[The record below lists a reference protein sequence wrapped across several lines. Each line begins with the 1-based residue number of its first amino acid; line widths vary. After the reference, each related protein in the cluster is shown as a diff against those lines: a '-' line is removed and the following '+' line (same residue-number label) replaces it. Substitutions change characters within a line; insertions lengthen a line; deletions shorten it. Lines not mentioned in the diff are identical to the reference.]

1 MDQIFG
7 PKNRNNKTSYNLNIS
22 GEIMK
27 NTSILKL
34 TSLAAAIIASS
45 AVLPAVA
52 FAEGAMVEEIV
63 TTGTRA
69 KARSATDTV
78 AAVDVITSAELTNQ
92 GDMDV
97 ANLLRNS
104 VPSFSVNDQPISDA
118 ATLVRPF
125 QLRGMAPDHSLI
137 LVNNKRRHRASV
149 IVWSAGGI
157 SDGSHG
163 ADVSTIPGM
172 ALKSVEVLR
181 DGAAAQYGS
190 DALAGVINFKL
201 KDASEGGSAQIR
213 MGQYAEGDGDM
224 AYFAGNMGMEL
235 GANGFANV
243 TLEYGSS
250 DETVRSEQRND
261 AAGLIAAGFPVADP
275 AQKWGRPFVDND
287 LKLFVNFGN
296 QLTDSVELYGYANYA
311 SKDVDGGFYFR
322 NPTNRGGVYASTND
336 NGTPDNEDDDFNQ
349 LLVGSSNGADC
360 SAYEVPSD
368 DPTSAALAGAIAGLK
383 ADDNCFNFNE
393 TIPGGFT
400 PRFGGTVTD
409 TTFMMGLRGEL
420 ENGLTWDVS
429 AYRGENEGDF
439 YINNTVNA
447 SLGENTPRNFD
458 PGLYRQTDVNFNA
471 DFTYSLSETVNIAF
485 GAEHRTEEFT
495 IGAGQE
501 ESYVDGGLG
510 IQGFSTS
517 TNGFPGFSPDISGDF
532 DRSND
537 AIYVDGEWDVN
548 EDLLLAAAV
557 RFEDFDGFGST
568 TNYKLG
574 ANYKLDD
581 NFGIRAT
588 LSTGFKAP
596 TSGQLNASNIS
607 TLIDNGV
614 LVNKGVIPATNPVAA
629 FAGATELKPEE
640 SENFTVGF
648 FGSVGEIDITFDYF
662 NIEVTDRLTLSKDFT
677 LSAADITSL
686 AAAGVSGADDI
697 AKFRFFTN
705 DFETKTSGYD
715 LVLSTS
721 TDWMGGTTAWNL
733 ALNHTETEVTS
744 RGEYID
750 DDRERSIEEVSP
762 DTRYNVSANHMMD
775 GWRALARVSYF
786 GDWYDPNQGMSYDGE
801 HVVDVELSYD
811 LNESS
816 SVMLGGNNIFDEAGS
831 KKHNGAAGAGNTYSE
846 FAPMGFSG
854 AFWYAKY
861 SYNF

>member
-1 MDQIFG
+1 
-7 PKNRNNKTSYNLNIS
+7 
-22 GEIMK
+22 MK
-27 NTSILKL
+27 KTSILKL
-34 TSLAAAIIASS
+34 TSLAAAMIAGG
-45 AVLPAVA
+45 AMLPTVA
-52 FAEGAMVEEIV
+52 FAQEAMVEEIV

-78 AAVDVITSAELTNQ
+78 APVDVISSSELTNQ
-92 GDMDV
+92 GDVDI

-104 VPSFSVNDQPISDA
+104 VPSFSINDQPISDA

-137 LVNNKRRHRASV
+137 LVNNKRRHRGSV

-157 SDGSHG
+157 SDGSPG

-172 ALKSVEVLR
+172 ALQSVEVLR

-201 KDASEGGSAQIR
+201 KDASEGGSAEVR
-213 MGQYAEGDGDM
+213 MGQYSAGDGDM

-250 DETVRSEQRND
+250 DETVRSEQRDD
-261 AAGLIAAGFPVADP
+261 AAALIAAGFPVANP
-275 AQKWGRPFVDND
+275 AQKWGRPIVDDD

-296 QLTDSVELYGYANYA
+296 QLNDSVELYGYANYA
-311 SKDVDGGFYFR
+311 KKDVDGGFYFR
-322 NPTNRGGVYASTND
+322 NPTNRGGVYADGAN
-336 NGTPDNEDDDFNQ
+336 
-349 LLVGSSNGADC
+349 LLVADTTGDMSGNC
-360 SAYEVPSD
+360 DQYAVDAS
-368 DPTSAALAGAIAGLK
+368 DPTSAALASAIAGLK
-383 ADDNCFNFNE
+383 ADNNCFNFNE

-409 TTFMMGLRGEL
+409 ITFSMGLRGEL
-420 ENGLTWDVS
+420 DNGLTWDVS

-458 PGLYRQTDVNFNA
+458 PGLYRQTDVNFNV
-471 DFTYSLSETVNIAF
+471 DFTYALSETVNLAF

-501 ESYVDGGLG
+501 ESYIDGGLG
-510 IQGFSTS
+510 VQGFSTS
-517 TNGFPGFSPDISGDF
+517 TNGFPGFSPDIAGDF

-537 AIYVDGEWDVN
+537 ALYVDMEWDVS
-548 EDLLLAAAV
+548 EELLVAAAV

-568 TNYKLG
+568 TNYKVG
-574 ANYKLDD
+574 GNYKLSEDM
-581 NFGIRAT
+581 GVRAT
-588 LSTGFKAP
+588 VSTGFKAP

-614 LVNKGVIPATNPVAA
+614 LVNKGVIPASNPVAA
-629 FAGATELKPEE
+629 FAGATDLQPEE

-648 FGSVGEIDITFDYF
+648 YGSIGEIDITFDYF
-662 NIEVTDRLTLSKDFT
+662 NIEVTDRLTLSRDFK
-677 LSAADITSL
+677 LSAGDIATL

-697 AKFRFFTN
+697 AVFRFFTN
-705 DFETKTSGYD
+705 DFATETSGFD
-715 LVLSTS
+715 LVMSTS

-733 ALNHTETEVTS
+733 AYNQTDTEVTS
-744 RGEYID
+744 RGQYID
-750 DDRERSIEEVSP
+750 DARERSIEEMSP

-775 GWRALARVSYF
+775 GWRALARVSYYD
-786 GDWYDPNQGMSYDGE
+786 DWYDSNQDMVFDGE
-801 HVVDVELSYD
+801 YVVDLELAYD

-816 SVMLGGNNIFDEAGS
+816 AIMIGGNNVFDEAGS

>member
-1 MDQIFG
+1 MKKATIW
-7 PKNRNNKTSYNLNIS
+7 KLNTI
-22 GEIMK
+22 
-27 NTSILKL
+27 
-34 TSLAAAIIASS
+34 AAAIISGTTMMP
-45 AVLPAVA
+45 VMAVA
-52 FAEGAMVEEIV
+52 QDGMVEEIV
-63 TTGTRA
+63 TTGSRA

-137 LVNNKRRHRASV
+137 LVNNKRRHRANV

-181 DGAAAQYGS
+181 DGAAALYGS

-201 KDASEGGSAQIR
+201 KDASEGGSAEIR
-213 MGQYAEGDGDM
+213 MGEYTEGDGKM

-250 DETVRSEQRND
+250 DETVRSVQRND
-261 AAGLIAAGFPVADP
+261 AAALIAAGYPVADP

-287 LKLFVNFGN
+287 LKLFVNFGS
-296 QLTDSVELYGYANYA
+296 QLTDSVELYGYGNYA
-311 SKDVDGGFYFR
+311 TKDVDGGFYFR
-322 NPTNRGGVYASTND
+322 NPLTRGGVYAS
-336 NGTPDNEDDDFNQ
+336 GGK
-349 LLVGSSNGADC
+349 LLVGDTTGDMSGNCGQYAVSTAD
-360 SAYEVPSD
+360 PS
-368 DPTSAALAGAIAGLK
+368 SAALAAAIAGLK

-409 TTFMMGLRGEL
+409 ITFMMGLKGAL
-420 ENGLTWDVS
+420 DNGLTWDIS

-447 SLGENTPRNFD
+447 SLGANSPRNFD
-458 PGLYRQTDVNFNA
+458 PGLYRQTDTNFNV
-471 DFTYSLSETVNIAF
+471 DFTYAVSETVNVAF
-485 GAEHRTEEFT
+485 GAEHRKEEFT
-495 IGAGQE
+495 IGAGQT
-501 ESYVDGGLG
+501 ESYIDGGLG
-510 IQGFSTS
+510 VQGFSTS
-517 TNGFPGFSPDISGDF
+517 TNGFPGFSPDIAGTF
-532 DRSND
+532 GRAND
-537 AIYVDGEWDVN
+537 AIYVDAEWDAS

-574 ANYKLDD
+574 ANYKLTE
-581 NFGIRAT
+581 NMGVRAT

-614 LVNKGVIPATNPVAA
+614 LVNKGVIPASNPVAA
-629 FAGATELKPEE
+629 FAGAVDLQPEE
-640 SENFTVGF
+640 SKNFTVGL
-648 FGSVGEIDITFDYF
+648 FGNLGEFDVTFDYF
-662 NIEVTDRLTLSKDFT
+662 NIEVTDRLTLSKDFS
-677 LSAADITSL
+677 LSAADI
-686 AAAGVSGADDI
+686 AALTASGVSGANDI
-697 AKFRFFTN
+697 AVFRFFTN
-705 DFETKTSGYD
+705 DFETETSGFD
-715 LVLSTS
+715 LVVSTETEWLGGSTS
-721 TDWMGGTTAWNL
+721 WNL
-733 ALNHTETEVTS
+733 AYNNTKTEVTS
-744 RGEYID
+744 RGQYID
-750 DDRERSIEEVSP
+750 DVREKSIEEMSP
-762 DTRYNVSANHMMD
+762 DTRYNLSANHMMD
-775 GWRALARVSYF
+775 GWRMLARLSYY
-786 GDWYDPNQGMSYDGE
+786 GDWYDSNQDLNYSGVN
-801 HVVDVELSYD
+801 VVDVEVSYD
-811 LNESS
+811 LNENSAI
-816 SVMLGGNNIFDEAGS
+816 MIGGNNIFDEAGS
-831 KKHNGAAGAGNTYSE
+831 TKHNGAAGAGNKYSE

>member
-1 MDQIFG
+1 MKKSTIW
-7 PKNRNNKTSYNLNIS
+7 KLNTI
-22 GEIMK
+22 
-27 NTSILKL
+27 
-34 TSLAAAIIASS
+34 AAAIISGATMMP
-45 AVLPAVA
+45 VMAVA
-52 FAEGAMVEEIV
+52 QDGMVEEIV
-63 TTGTRA
+63 TTGSRA

-137 LVNNKRRHRASV
+137 LVNNKRRHRANV

-181 DGAAAQYGS
+181 DGAAALYGS

-201 KDASEGGSAQIR
+201 KDASEGGSAEIR
-213 MGQYAEGDGDM
+213 MGEYSEGDGKM

-250 DETVRSEQRND
+250 DETVRSVQRND
-261 AAGLIAAGFPVADP
+261 AAALIAAGYPVADP

-287 LKLFVNFGN
+287 LKLFVNFGS
-296 QLTDSVELYGYANYA
+296 QLTDSVELYGYGNYA
-311 SKDVDGGFYFR
+311 TKDVDGGFYFR
-322 NPTNRGGVYASTND
+322 NPLTRGGVYAS
-336 NGTPDNEDDDFNQ
+336 GGK
-349 LLVGSSNGADC
+349 LLVGDTTGDMSGNCGQYAVSTAD
-360 SAYEVPSD
+360 PS
-368 DPTSAALAGAIAGLK
+368 SAALAAAIAGLK

-409 TTFMMGLRGEL
+409 ITFMMGLKGAL
-420 ENGLTWDVS
+420 DNGLTWDIS

-447 SLGENTPRNFD
+447 SLGANSPRNFD
-458 PGLYRQTDVNFNA
+458 PGLYRQTDTNFNV
-471 DFTYSLSETVNIAF
+471 DFTYALSETVNVAF
-485 GAEHRTEEFT
+485 GAEHRKEEFT
-495 IGAGQE
+495 IGAGQT
-501 ESYVDGGLG
+501 ESYIDGGLG
-510 IQGFSTS
+510 VQGFSTS
-517 TNGFPGFSPDISGDF
+517 TNGFPGFSPDIAGTF
-532 DRSND
+532 GRAND
-537 AIYVDGEWDVN
+537 AIYVDAEWDAS

-574 ANYKLDD
+574 ANYKMTE
-581 NFGIRAT
+581 NMGVRAT

-614 LVNKGVIPATNPVAA
+614 LVNKGVIPASNPVAA
-629 FAGATELKPEE
+629 FAGAVDLQPEE
-640 SENFTVGF
+640 SKNFTVGL
-648 FGSVGEIDITFDYF
+648 FGNLGEFDVTLDYF
-662 NIEVTDRLTLSKDFT
+662 NIEVTDRLTLSKDFS
-677 LSAADITSL
+677 LSAADI
-686 AAAGVSGADDI
+686 AALTASGVSGANDI
-697 AKFRFFTN
+697 AVFRFFTN
-705 DFETKTSGYD
+705 DFETETSGFD
-715 LVLSTS
+715 LVVSTETEWLGGSTS
-721 TDWMGGTTAWNL
+721 WNL
-733 ALNHTETEVTS
+733 AYNNTKTEVTS
-744 RGEYID
+744 RGQYID
-750 DDRERSIEEVSP
+750 DVREKSIEEMSP
-762 DTRYNVSANHMMD
+762 DTRYNLSANHMMD
-775 GWRALARVSYF
+775 GWRMLARLSYY
-786 GDWYDPNQGMSYDGE
+786 GDWYDSNQDLNYSGVN
-801 HVVDVELSYD
+801 VVDVEVSYD
-811 LNESS
+811 LNENSAI
-816 SVMLGGNNIFDEAGS
+816 MIGGNNIFDEAGS
-831 KKHNGAAGAGNTYSE
+831 TKHNGAAGAGNKYSE

>member
-1 MDQIFG
+1 M
-7 PKNRNNKTSYNLNIS
+7 
-22 GEIMK
+22 
-27 NTSILKL
+27 
-34 TSLAAAIIASS
+34 AAAIIAST
-45 AVLPAVA
+45 AVFPTVA
-52 FAEGAMVEEIV
+52 FAQDAMVEEIV
-63 TTGTRA
+63 TTGSRA

-78 AAVDVITSAELTNQ
+78 AAVDVISSAELTNQ

-181 DGAAAQYGS
+181 DGAAALYGS

-201 KDASEGGSAQIR
+201 KDASEGGSAEIR
-213 MGQYAEGDGDM
+213 MGEYSEGDGQM

-250 DETVRSEQRND
+250 DETVRSVQRDD
-261 AAGLIAAGFPVADP
+261 AAALIAAGYPVADP

-287 LKLFVNFGN
+287 LKLFVNFGT
-296 QLTDSVELYGYANYA
+296 QLTDKVELYGYANYA

-322 NPTNRGGVYASTND
+322 NPTNRGGVYASDGN
-336 NGTPDNEDDDFNQ
+336 
-349 LLVGSSNGADC
+349 LLVADTTGDMSGNC
-360 SAYEVPSD
+360 DQYAVDAS
-368 DPTSAALAGAIAGLK
+368 DPTSAALAAAITGLK
-383 ADDNCFNFNE
+383 ADNNCFNFNE

-409 TTFMMGLRGEL
+409 ITFMMGLKGEL
-420 ENGLTWDVS
+420 DNGLTWDVS

-471 DFTYSLSETVNIAF
+471 DFTYALSETVNIAF

-501 ESYVDGGLG
+501 ESYIDGGLG
-510 IQGFSTS
+510 VQGFSTS
-517 TNGFPGFSPDISGDF
+517 TNGFPGFSPDIAGDF

-537 AIYVDGEWDVN
+537 AIYIDGEWDAS

-596 TSGQLNASNIS
+596 TAGQLNASNIS
-607 TLIDNGV
+607 TLIDTATNQ
-614 LVNKGVIPATNPVAA
+614 LVNKGVIPASNPVAA
-629 FAGATELKPEE
+629 FAGAEALQPEE
-640 SENFTVGF
+640 SENYTVGF
-648 FGSVGEIDITFDYF
+648 YGSVGEIDITFDYF
-662 NIEVTDRLTLSKDFT
+662 NIDVTDRLTLSKDFS
-677 LSAADITSL
+677 LSAADIATLTAS
-686 AAAGVSGADDI
+686 GVSGADDI
-697 AKFRFFTN
+697 AVFRFFTN
-705 DFETKTSGYD
+705 DFETKTSGID
-715 LVLSTS
+715 LVMSTS

-733 ALNHTETEVTS
+733 AYNHTTTEITS

-750 DDRERSIEEVSP
+750 DDRERSIEEMSP

-775 GWRALARVSYF
+775 GWRALARVSYY
-786 GDWYDPNQGMSYDGE
+786 GDWFDSNQGMVYDGE
-801 HVVDVELSYD
+801 YVVDVEVSYD

-816 SVMLGGNNIFDEAGS
+816 ALMIGGNNIFDEAGS
-831 KKHNGAAGAGNTYSE
+831 TKHNGAAGAGNIYSE

>member
-1 MDQIFG
+1 
-7 PKNRNNKTSYNLNIS
+7 
-22 GEIMK
+22 MK

-34 TSLAAAIIASS
+34 TTLSAAIIASS
-45 AVLPAVA
+45 AVLPSVA

-137 LVNNKRRHRASV
+137 LVNNKRRHRSSV

-224 AYFAGNMGMEL
+224 AYFAGNVGMEL

-250 DETVRSEQRND
+250 DETVRSTQRAD
-261 AAGLIAAGFPVADP
+261 ATALIAAGFPVADP

-322 NPTNRGGVYASTND
+322 PPTTRGGVYAQKI
-336 NGTPDNEDDDFNQ
+336 NGVNH
-349 LLVGSSNGADC
+349 LLVADTTGDMSGNCDQYAVNSS
-360 SAYEVPSD
+360 
-368 DPTSAALAGAIAGLK
+368 DPASAALASAITGLK
-383 ADDNCFNFNE
+383 ADDNCFNYNE

-409 TTFMMGLRGEL
+409 IAFMMGLKGEL

-447 SLGENTPRNFD
+447 SLGADTPRNFD

-510 IQGFSTS
+510 VQGFSTS
-517 TNGFPGFSPDISGDF
+517 TNGFAGFSPDISGDF

-537 AIYVDGEWDVN
+537 AVYIDGEWDVN

-568 TNYKLG
+568 TNYKIG

-596 TSGQLNASNIS
+596 TAGQLNASNIS
-607 TLIDNGV
+607 TLIDTSTNE
-614 LVNKGVIPATNPVAA
+614 LVNEGTIPASTPVAA
-629 FAGATELKPEE
+629 QVGATELKPEE

-662 NIEVTDRLTLSKDFT
+662 NIEVTDRLNLSKNFSLT
-677 LSAADITSL
+677 PADIAALT
-686 AAAGVSGADDI
+686 AAGISGADDI
-697 AKFRFFTN
+697 SVFKFFTN
-705 DFETKTSGYD
+705 DFETETSGFD
-715 LVLSTS
+715 LVMSTS

-733 ALNHTETEVTS
+733 AFNHTETEVTS

-750 DDRERSIEEVSP
+750 DDREREIEELSP

-786 GDWYDPNQGMSYDGE
+786 GDWYDANQKMVFDGE
-801 HVVDVELSYD
+801 YVVDVELSYD

-816 SVMLGGNNIFDEAGS
+816 AIMIGGNNVFDEAGS
-831 KKHNGAAGAGNTYSE
+831 KQHNGGGAGGAGNTYSE

>member
-1 MDQIFG
+1 M
-7 PKNRNNKTSYNLNIS
+7 KT
-22 GEIMK
+22 
-27 NTSILKL
+27 TSIWKL
-34 TSLAAAIIASS
+34 TSMAAAIIAST
-45 AVLPAVA
+45 AVFPTVA
-52 FAEGAMVEEIV
+52 FAQDAMVEEIV
-63 TTGTRA
+63 TTGSRA

-78 AAVDVITSAELTNQ
+78 AAVDVISSAELTNQ

-181 DGAAAQYGS
+181 DGAAALYGS

-201 KDASEGGSAQIR
+201 KDASEGGSAEIR
-213 MGQYAEGDGDM
+213 MGEYSEGDGQM

-250 DETVRSEQRND
+250 DETVRSVQRDD
-261 AAGLIAAGFPVADP
+261 AAALIAAGYPVADP

-287 LKLFVNFGN
+287 LKLFVNFGT
-296 QLTDSVELYGYANYA
+296 QLTDKVELYGYANYA

-322 NPTNRGGVYASTND
+322 NPTNRGGVYASDGN
-336 NGTPDNEDDDFNQ
+336 
-349 LLVGSSNGADC
+349 LLVADTTGDMSGNC
-360 SAYEVPSD
+360 DQYAVDAS
-368 DPTSAALAGAIAGLK
+368 DPTSAALAAAITGLK
-383 ADDNCFNFNE
+383 ADNNCFNFNE

-409 TTFMMGLRGEL
+409 ITFMMGLKGEL
-420 ENGLTWDVS
+420 DNGLTWDVS

-471 DFTYSLSETVNIAF
+471 DFTYALSETVNIAF

-501 ESYVDGGLG
+501 ESYIDGGLG
-510 IQGFSTS
+510 VQGFSTS
-517 TNGFPGFSPDISGDF
+517 TNGFPGFSPDIAGDF

-537 AIYVDGEWDVN
+537 AIYIDGEWDAS

-596 TSGQLNASNIS
+596 TAGQLNASNIS
-607 TLIDNGV
+607 TLIDTATNQ
-614 LVNKGVIPATNPVAA
+614 LVNKGVIPASNPVAA
-629 FAGATELKPEE
+629 FAGAEALQPEE
-640 SENFTVGF
+640 SENYTVGF
-648 FGSVGEIDITFDYF
+648 YGSVGEIDITFDYF
-662 NIEVTDRLTLSKDFT
+662 NIDVTDRLTLSKDFS
-677 LSAADITSL
+677 LSEADIATLTAS
-686 AAAGVSGADDI
+686 GVSGADDI
-697 AKFRFFTN
+697 AVFRFFTN
-705 DFETKTSGYD
+705 DFETKTSGID
-715 LVLSTS
+715 LVMSTS

-733 ALNHTETEVTS
+733 AYNHTRTEITS

-750 DDRERSIEEVSP
+750 DDRERSIEEMSP

-775 GWRALARVSYF
+775 GWRALARVSYY
-786 GDWYDPNQGMSYDGE
+786 GDWFDSNQGMVYDGE
-801 HVVDVELSYD
+801 YVVDVEVSYD

-816 SVMLGGNNIFDEAGS
+816 ALMIGGNNIFDEAGS
-831 KKHNGAAGAGNTYSE
+831 TKHNGAAGAGNIYSE

>member
-1 MDQIFG
+1 
-7 PKNRNNKTSYNLNIS
+7 
-22 GEIMK
+22 MK

-34 TSLAAAIIASS
+34 TSLAAAIIAGGTLI
-45 AVLPAVA
+45 AGGTMFPIVA
-52 FAEGAMVEEIV
+52 FAEDSMVEEIV
-63 TTGTRA
+63 TTGSRA

-78 AAVDVITSAELTNQ
+78 AAVDVITSAELLNQ

-201 KDASEGGSAQIR
+201 KDASEGGSVQVR
-213 MGQYAEGDGDM
+213 MGQYSEGDGDM

-235 GANGFANV
+235 GENGFANV

-250 DETVRSEQRND
+250 DETVRSVQRDD
-261 AAGLIAAGFPVADP
+261 AAALIAAGFPVEDP

-287 LKLFVNFGN
+287 LKFFVNFGT
-296 QLTDSVELYGYANYA
+296 QLTDSVELYGYANYT

-322 NPTNRGGVYASTND
+322 NPTNRGGVYAQTNK
-336 NGTPDNEDDDFNQ
+336 NGTEPTDGVTYTQAELDAFEDDDFNE
-349 LLVGSSNGADC
+349 LLVAASNGADC
-360 SAYEVPSD
+360 SAYVVPSD
-368 DPTSAALAGAIAGLK
+368 DPTSTELATAITDLK

-409 TTFMMGLRGEL
+409 TTFMLGLRGEL
-420 ENGLTWDVS
+420 DNGMTWDVS

-447 SLGENTPRNFD
+447 SLGADTPRNFD
-458 PGLYRQTDVNFNA
+458 PGLYRQTDVNFNL
-471 DFTYSLSETVNIAF
+471 DFTYVVSKTVNLAF

-495 IGAGQE
+495 IGPGQE

-510 IQGFSTS
+510 PQGFSTS
-517 TNGFPGFSPDISGDF
+517 TNGFPGFSPDIAGDF

-537 AIYVDGEWDVN
+537 AVYIDGEWDAT

-574 ANYKLDD
+574 ANYKLND
-581 NFGIRAT
+581 NFGVRAT
-588 LSTGFKAP
+588 FSTGFKAP
-596 TSGQLNASNIS
+596 TAGQLNASNIS
-607 TLIDNGV
+607 TLIDVATNQ
-614 LVNKGVIPATNPVAA
+614 LVNEGVIPATNPVAA
-629 FAGATELKPEE
+629 IKGAVALQPEE
-640 SENFTVGF
+640 SESYTVGL
-648 FGSVGEIDITFDYF
+648 FGNVGEVEITFDYF
-662 NIEVTDRLTLSKDFT
+662 NIEVTDRLTLSRNFELTDDD
-677 LSAADITSL
+677 LIALI
-686 AAAGVSGADDI
+686 AAGVSGADDI
-697 AKFRFFTN
+697 TVFKFFTN
-705 DFETKTSGYD
+705 DFDTETRGFD
-715 LVLSTS
+715 IVMSTS
-721 TDWMGGTTAWNL
+721 TEWMGGTTDWNL
-733 ALNHTETEVTS
+733 AYNHTTTEITS

-750 DDRERSIEEVSP
+750 DDREREIEELSP
-762 DTRYNVSANHMMD
+762 DTRYNVSANHTMD
-775 GWRALARVSYF
+775 AWRALGRVSYF
-786 GDWYDPNQGMSYDGE
+786 GDWYDANQELVYDGE
-801 HVVDVELSYD
+801 YVVDVELSYD

-816 SVMLGGNNIFDEAGS
+816 AMMLGGNNIFDEAGS
-831 KKHNGAAGAGNTYSE
+831 KKHNGAASAGNTYSE

>member
-1 MDQIFG
+1 M
-7 PKNRNNKTSYNLNIS
+7 KHIS
-22 GEIMK
+22 TI
-27 NTSILKL
+27 KL
-34 TSLAAAIIASS
+34 TSLAAAIIAGG
-45 AVLPAVA
+45 AVLPTVS

-63 TTGTRA
+63 TTGSRA

-201 KDASEGGSAQIR
+201 KDASEGGSVQVR
-213 MGQYAEGDGDM
+213 MGQYSEGDGDM

-235 GANGFANV
+235 GENGFANV

-250 DETVRSEQRND
+250 DETVRSVQRDD
-261 AAGLIAAGFPVADP
+261 AAGLIAAGFPVEDP

-287 LKLFVNFGN
+287 LKFFVNFGT
-296 QLTDSVELYGYANYA
+296 QLTDSVELYGYANYT

-322 NPTNRGGVYASTND
+322 NPTNRGGVYAQTNK
-336 NGTPDNEDDDFNQ
+336 NGTEPTDGVTYTQAELDAFEDDDFNE
-349 LLVGSSNGADC
+349 LLVAASGTADC
-360 SAYEVPSD
+360 SAYVVPSD
-368 DPTSAALAGAIAGLK
+368 DPTSTELATAITGLI
-383 ADDNCFNFNE
+383 ADPDCFNFNE

-409 TTFMMGLRGEL
+409 TTFMLGLRGEL
-420 ENGLTWDVS
+420 DNGMTWDVS

-447 SLGENTPRNFD
+447 SLGADTPRNFD
-458 PGLYRQTDVNFNA
+458 PGLYRQTDVNFNL
-471 DFTYSLSETVNIAF
+471 DFTYAVSKTVNLAF

-495 IGAGQE
+495 IGSGQE

-510 IQGFSTS
+510 PQGFSTS
-517 TNGFPGFSPDISGDF
+517 TNGFPGFSPDIAGDF

-537 AIYVDGEWDVN
+537 AVYIDGEWDAT

-574 ANYKLDD
+574 ANYKLNE
-581 NFGIRAT
+581 NFGVRAT
-588 LSTGFKAP
+588 FSTGFKAP
-596 TSGQLNASNIS
+596 TAGQLNASNIS
-607 TLIDNGV
+607 TLIDVATNQ
-614 LVNKGVIPATNPVAA
+614 LVNEGVIPATNPVAA
-629 FAGATELKPEE
+629 IKDAVALQPEE
-640 SENFTVGF
+640 SESYTVGL
-648 FGSVGEIDITFDYF
+648 FGNVGEVEITFDYF
-662 NIEVTDRLTLSKDFT
+662 NIEVTDRLTLSRNFELTDDD
-677 LSAADITSL
+677 LIALI
-686 AAAGVSGADDI
+686 AAGVSGADDI
-697 AKFRFFTN
+697 TVFKFFTN
-705 DFETKTSGYD
+705 DFDTETRGFD
-715 LVLSTS
+715 IVMSTS
-721 TDWMGGTTAWNL
+721 TEWMGGTTDWNL
-733 ALNHTETEVTS
+733 AYNHTTTEITS

-750 DDRERSIEEVSP
+750 DDREREIEELSP
-762 DTRYNVSANHMMD
+762 DTRYNVSANHRMD
-775 GWRALARVSYF
+775 GWRALGRVSYF
-786 GDWYDPNQGMSYDGE
+786 GDWYDANQELVYDGE
-801 HVVDVELSYD
+801 YVVDVELSYD

-816 SVMLGGNNIFDEAGS
+816 AIMLGGNNVFDEAGS
-831 KKHNGAAGAGNTYSE
+831 KKHNGAASAGNTYSE

>member
-1 MDQIFG
+1 MKKATIW
-7 PKNRNNKTSYNLNIS
+7 KLNTI
-22 GEIMK
+22 
-27 NTSILKL
+27 
-34 TSLAAAIIASS
+34 AAAIISGATMMP
-45 AVLPAVA
+45 VMAVA
-52 FAEGAMVEEIV
+52 QDGMVEEIV
-63 TTGTRA
+63 TTCSRA

-181 DGAAAQYGS
+181 DGAAALYGS

-201 KDASEGGSAQIR
+201 KDASEGGSAEIR
-213 MGQYAEGDGDM
+213 MGEYTEGDGKM

-250 DETVRSEQRND
+250 DETVRSVQRND
-261 AAGLIAAGFPVADP
+261 AAELIAAGYPVADP

-287 LKLFVNFGN
+287 LKLFVNFGS
-296 QLTDSVELYGYANYA
+296 QLTDSVELYGYGNYA
-311 SKDVDGGFYFR
+311 TKDVDGGFYFR
-322 NPTNRGGVYASTND
+322 NPLTRGGVYASGGN
-336 NGTPDNEDDDFNQ
+336 
-349 LLVGSSNGADC
+349 LLVGDTTGDMSGNCGQYAVSTAD
-360 SAYEVPSD
+360 PS
-368 DPTSAALAGAIAGLK
+368 SAALADAIAGLK

-409 TTFMMGLRGEL
+409 ITFMMGLKGAL
-420 ENGLTWDVS
+420 DNGLTWDIS

-447 SLGENTPRNFD
+447 SLGANSPRNFD
-458 PGLYRQTDVNFNA
+458 PGLYRQTDTNFNV
-471 DFTYSLSETVNIAF
+471 DFTYAVSEAVNVAF
-485 GAEHRTEEFT
+485 GAEHRKEEFT
-495 IGAGQE
+495 IGAGQT
-501 ESYVDGGLG
+501 ESYIDGGLG
-510 IQGFSTS
+510 VQGFSTS
-517 TNGFPGFSPDISGDF
+517 TNGFPGFSPDIAGTF
-532 DRSND
+532 GRAND
-537 AIYVDGEWDVN
+537 AIYVDAEWDAS

-574 ANYKLDD
+574 ANYKMTE
-581 NFGIRAT
+581 NMGVRAT

-614 LVNKGVIPATNPVAA
+614 LVNKGVIPASNPVAA
-629 FAGATELKPEE
+629 FAGAVDLQPEE
-640 SENFTVGF
+640 YNNFTVGL
-648 FGSVGEIDITFDYF
+648 FGNLGEFDVTLDYF
-662 NIEVTDRLTLSKDFT
+662 NIEVTDRLTLSKDFS
-677 LSAADITSL
+677 LSAADI
-686 AAAGVSGADDI
+686 AALTASGVSGANDI
-697 AKFRFFTN
+697 AVFRFFTN
-705 DFETKTSGYD
+705 DFETETSGFD
-715 LVLSTS
+715 LVVSTETEWLGGSTS
-721 TDWMGGTTAWNL
+721 WNL
-733 ALNHTETEVTS
+733 AYNNTKTEVTS
-744 RGEYID
+744 RGQYID
-750 DDRERSIEEVSP
+750 DVREKSIEEMSP
-762 DTRYNVSANHMMD
+762 DTRYNLSANHMMD
-775 GWRALARVSYF
+775 GWRMLARLSYY
-786 GDWYDPNQGMSYDGE
+786 GDWYDSNQDLNYSGVN
-801 HVVDVELSYD
+801 VVDVEVSYD
-811 LNESS
+811 LNENSAI
-816 SVMLGGNNIFDEAGS
+816 MIGGNNIFDEAGS
-831 KKHNGAAGAGNTYSE
+831 TKHNGAAGAGNKYSE

>member
-1 MDQIFG
+1 MKKATIW
-7 PKNRNNKTSYNLNIS
+7 KLNTI
-22 GEIMK
+22 
-27 NTSILKL
+27 
-34 TSLAAAIIASS
+34 AAAIISGATMMP
-45 AVLPAVA
+45 VMAVA
-52 FAEGAMVEEIV
+52 QDGMVEEIV
-63 TTGTRA
+63 TTGSRA

-137 LVNNKRRHRASV
+137 LVNNKRRHRANV

-181 DGAAAQYGS
+181 DGAAALYGS

-201 KDASEGGSAQIR
+201 KDASEGGSAEIR
-213 MGQYAEGDGDM
+213 MGEYTEGDGKM

-250 DETVRSEQRND
+250 DETVRSVQRND
-261 AAGLIAAGFPVADP
+261 AAELIAAGYPVADP

-287 LKLFVNFGN
+287 LKLFVNFGS

-409 TTFMMGLRGEL
+409 ITFMMGLKGAL
-420 ENGLTWDVS
+420 DNGLTWDIS

-447 SLGENTPRNFD
+447 SLGANSPRNFD
-458 PGLYRQTDVNFNA
+458 PGLYRQTDTNFNV
-471 DFTYSLSETVNIAF
+471 DFTYAVSEAVNVAF
-485 GAEHRTEEFT
+485 GAEHRKEEFT
-495 IGAGQE
+495 IGAGQT
-501 ESYVDGGLG
+501 ESYIDGGLG
-510 IQGFSTS
+510 VQGFSTS
-517 TNGFPGFSPDISGDF
+517 TNGFPGFSPDIAGTF
-532 DRSND
+532 GRAND
-537 AIYVDGEWDVN
+537 AIYVDAEWDAS

-574 ANYKLDD
+574 ANYKMTE
-581 NFGIRAT
+581 NMGVRAT

-614 LVNKGVIPATNPVAA
+614 LVNKGVIPASNPVAA
-629 FAGATELKPEE
+629 FAGAVDLQPEE
-640 SENFTVGF
+640 SNNFTVGL
-648 FGSVGEIDITFDYF
+648 FGNLGEFDVTLDYF
-662 NIEVTDRLTLSKDFT
+662 NIEVTDRLTLSKDFS
-677 LSAADITSL
+677 LSAADI
-686 AAAGVSGADDI
+686 AALTASGVSGANDI
-697 AKFRFFTN
+697 AVFRFFTN
-705 DFETKTSGYD
+705 DFETETSGFD
-715 LVLSTS
+715 LVVSTETEWLGGSTS
-721 TDWMGGTTAWNL
+721 WNL
-733 ALNHTETEVTS
+733 AYNNTKTEVTS
-744 RGEYID
+744 RGQYID
-750 DDRERSIEEVSP
+750 EFREKSIEEMSP
-762 DTRYNVSANHMMD
+762 DTRYNLSANHMMD
-775 GWRALARVSYF
+775 GWRMLARLSYY
-786 GDWYDPNQGMSYDGE
+786 GDWYDSNQDLNYSGVN
-801 HVVDVELSYD
+801 VVDVEVSYD
-811 LNESS
+811 LNENSAI
-816 SVMLGGNNIFDEAGS
+816 MIGGNNIFDEAGS
-831 KKHNGAAGAGNTYSE
+831 TKHNGAAGAGNKYSE

>member
-1 MDQIFG
+1 M
-7 PKNRNNKTSYNLNIS
+7 KT
-22 GEIMK
+22 
-27 NTSILKL
+27 TSIWKL
-34 TSLAAAIIASS
+34 TSMAAAIIAST
-45 AVLPAVA
+45 AVFPTVA
-52 FAEGAMVEEIV
+52 FAQDAMVEEIV
-63 TTGTRA
+63 TTGSRA

-78 AAVDVITSAELTNQ
+78 AAVDVISSAELTNQ

-181 DGAAAQYGS
+181 DGAAALYGS

-201 KDASEGGSAQIR
+201 KDASEGGSAEIR
-213 MGQYAEGDGDM
+213 MGEYSEGDGQM

-250 DETVRSEQRND
+250 DETVRSVQRDD
-261 AAGLIAAGFPVADP
+261 AAALIAAGYPVADP

-287 LKLFVNFGN
+287 LKLFVNFGT
-296 QLTDSVELYGYANYA
+296 QLTDKVELYGYANYA

-322 NPTNRGGVYASTND
+322 NPTNRGGVYASDGN
-336 NGTPDNEDDDFNQ
+336 
-349 LLVGSSNGADC
+349 LLVADTTGDMSGNC
-360 SAYEVPSD
+360 DQYAVDAS
-368 DPTSAALAGAIAGLK
+368 DPTSAALAAAITGLK
-383 ADDNCFNFNE
+383 ADNNCFNFNE

-409 TTFMMGLRGEL
+409 ITFMMGLKGEL
-420 ENGLTWDVS
+420 DNGLTWDVS

-471 DFTYSLSETVNIAF
+471 DFTYALSETVNIAF

-501 ESYVDGGLG
+501 ESYIDGGLG
-510 IQGFSTS
+510 VQGFSTS
-517 TNGFPGFSPDISGDF
+517 TNGFPGFSPDIAGDF

-537 AIYVDGEWDVN
+537 AIYIDGEWDAS

-596 TSGQLNASNIS
+596 TAGQLNASNIS
-607 TLIDNGV
+607 TLIDTATNQ
-614 LVNKGVIPATNPVAA
+614 LVNKGVIPASNPVAA
-629 FAGATELKPEE
+629 FAGAEALQPEE
-640 SENFTVGF
+640 SENYTVGF
-648 FGSVGEIDITFDYF
+648 YGSVGEIDITFDYF
-662 NIEVTDRLTLSKDFT
+662 NIDVTDRLTLSKDFS
-677 LSAADITSL
+677 LSEADIATLTAS
-686 AAAGVSGADDI
+686 GVSGADDI
-697 AKFRFFTN
+697 AVFRFFTN
-705 DFETKTSGYD
+705 DFETKTSGID
-715 LVLSTS
+715 LVMSTS

-733 ALNHTETEVTS
+733 AYNHTTTEITS

-750 DDRERSIEEVSP
+750 DDRERSIEEMSP

-775 GWRALARVSYF
+775 GWRALARVSYY
-786 GDWYDPNQGMSYDGE
+786 GDWFDSNQGMVYDGE
-801 HVVDVELSYD
+801 YVVDVEVSYD

-816 SVMLGGNNIFDEAGS
+816 ALMIGGNNIFDEAGS
-831 KKHNGAAGAGNTYSE
+831 TKHNGAAGAGNIYSE

>member
-1 MDQIFG
+1 MKKATIW
-7 PKNRNNKTSYNLNIS
+7 KLNTI
-22 GEIMK
+22 
-27 NTSILKL
+27 
-34 TSLAAAIIASS
+34 AAAIISGATMIP
-45 AVLPAVA
+45 VMAVA
-52 FAEGAMVEEIV
+52 QDGMVEEIV
-63 TTGTRA
+63 TTGSRA

-181 DGAAAQYGS
+181 DGAAALYGS

-201 KDASEGGSAQIR
+201 KDASEGGSAEIR
-213 MGQYAEGDGDM
+213 MGEYTEGDGKM

-250 DETVRSEQRND
+250 DETVRSVQRND
-261 AAGLIAAGFPVADP
+261 AAELIAAGYPVADP

-287 LKLFVNFGN
+287 LKLFVNFGS
-296 QLTDSVELYGYANYA
+296 QLTDSVELYGYGNYA
-311 SKDVDGGFYFR
+311 TKDVDGGFYFR
-322 NPTNRGGVYASTND
+322 NPLTRGGVYASGGN
-336 NGTPDNEDDDFNQ
+336 
-349 LLVGSSNGADC
+349 LLVGDTTGDMSGNCGQYAVSTAD
-360 SAYEVPSD
+360 PS
-368 DPTSAALAGAIAGLK
+368 SAALADAIAGLK

-409 TTFMMGLRGEL
+409 ITFMMGLKGAL
-420 ENGLTWDVS
+420 DNGLTWDIS

-447 SLGENTPRNFD
+447 SLGANSPRNFD
-458 PGLYRQTDVNFNA
+458 PGLYRQTDTNFNV
-471 DFTYSLSETVNIAF
+471 DFTYAVSEAVNVAF
-485 GAEHRTEEFT
+485 GAEHRKEEFT
-495 IGAGQE
+495 IGAGQT
-501 ESYVDGGLG
+501 ESYIDGGLG
-510 IQGFSTS
+510 VQGFSTS
-517 TNGFPGFSPDISGDF
+517 TNGFPGFSPDIAGTF
-532 DRSND
+532 GRAND
-537 AIYVDGEWDVN
+537 AIYVDAEWDAS

-574 ANYKLDD
+574 ANYKMTE
-581 NFGIRAT
+581 NMGVRAT

-614 LVNKGVIPATNPVAA
+614 LVNKGVIPASNPVAA
-629 FAGATELKPEE
+629 FAGAVDLQPEE
-640 SENFTVGF
+640 SNNFTVGL
-648 FGSVGEIDITFDYF
+648 FGNLGEFDVTLDYF
-662 NIEVTDRLTLSKDFT
+662 NIEVTDRLTLSKDFS
-677 LSAADITSL
+677 LSAADI
-686 AAAGVSGADDI
+686 AALTASGVSGANDI
-697 AKFRFFTN
+697 AVFRFFTN
-705 DFETKTSGYD
+705 DFETETSGFD
-715 LVLSTS
+715 LVVSTETEWLGGSTS
-721 TDWMGGTTAWNL
+721 WNL
-733 ALNHTETEVTS
+733 AYNKTKTEVTS
-744 RGEYID
+744 RGQYID
-750 DDRERSIEEVSP
+750 VFREKSIEEMSP
-762 DTRYNVSANHMMD
+762 DTRYNLSANHMMD
-775 GWRALARVSYF
+775 GWRMLARLSYY
-786 GDWYDPNQGMSYDGE
+786 GDWYDSNQDLNYSGVN
-801 HVVDVELSYD
+801 VVDVEVSYD
-811 LNESS
+811 LNENSAI
-816 SVMLGGNNIFDEAGS
+816 MIGGNNIFDEAGS
-831 KKHNGAAGAGNTYSE
+831 TKHNGAASAGNKYSE

>member
-1 MDQIFG
+1 MKKATIW
-7 PKNRNNKTSYNLNIS
+7 KLNTI
-22 GEIMK
+22 
-27 NTSILKL
+27 
-34 TSLAAAIIASS
+34 AAAIISGATMIP
-45 AVLPAVA
+45 VMAVA
-52 FAEGAMVEEIV
+52 QDGMVEEIV
-63 TTGTRA
+63 TTGSRA

-125 QLRGMAPDHSLI
+125 PLRGMAPDHSLI

-181 DGAAAQYGS
+181 DGAAALYGS

-201 KDASEGGSAQIR
+201 KDASEGGSAEIR
-213 MGQYAEGDGDM
+213 MGEYTEGDGKM

-250 DETVRSEQRND
+250 DETVRSVQRND
-261 AAGLIAAGFPVADP
+261 AAELIAAGYPVADP

-287 LKLFVNFGN
+287 LKLFVNFGS
-296 QLTDSVELYGYANYA
+296 QLTDSVELYGYGNYA
-311 SKDVDGGFYFR
+311 TKDVDGGFYFR
-322 NPTNRGGVYASTND
+322 NPLTRGGVYASGGN
-336 NGTPDNEDDDFNQ
+336 
-349 LLVGSSNGADC
+349 LLVGDTTGDMSGNCGQYAVSTAD
-360 SAYEVPSD
+360 PS
-368 DPTSAALAGAIAGLK
+368 SAALADAIAGLK

-409 TTFMMGLRGEL
+409 ITFMMGLKGAL
-420 ENGLTWDVS
+420 DNGLTWDIS

-447 SLGENTPRNFD
+447 SLGANSPRNFD
-458 PGLYRQTDVNFNA
+458 PGLYRQTDTNFNV
-471 DFTYSLSETVNIAF
+471 DFTYAVSEAVNVAF
-485 GAEHRTEEFT
+485 GAEHRKEEFT
-495 IGAGQE
+495 IGAGQT
-501 ESYVDGGLG
+501 ESYIDGGLG
-510 IQGFSTS
+510 VQGFSTS
-517 TNGFPGFSPDISGDF
+517 TNGFPGFSPDIAGTF
-532 DRSND
+532 GRAND
-537 AIYVDGEWDVN
+537 AIYVDAEWDAS

-574 ANYKLDD
+574 ANYKMTE
-581 NFGIRAT
+581 NMGVRAT

-614 LVNKGVIPATNPVAA
+614 LVNKGVIPASNPVAA
-629 FAGATELKPEE
+629 FAGAVDLQPEE
-640 SENFTVGF
+640 SNNFTVGL
-648 FGSVGEIDITFDYF
+648 FGNLGEFDVTLDYF
-662 NIEVTDRLTLSKDFT
+662 NIEVTDRLTLSKDFS
-677 LSAADITSL
+677 LSAADI
-686 AAAGVSGADDI
+686 AALTASGVSGANDI
-697 AKFRFFTN
+697 AVFRFFTN
-705 DFETKTSGYD
+705 DFETETSGFD
-715 LVLSTS
+715 LVVSTETEWLGGSTS
-721 TDWMGGTTAWNL
+721 WNL
-733 ALNHTETEVTS
+733 AYNNTKTEVTS
-744 RGEYID
+744 RGQYID
-750 DDRERSIEEVSP
+750 DVREKSIEEMSP
-762 DTRYNVSANHMMD
+762 DTRYNLSANHMMD
-775 GWRALARVSYF
+775 GWRMLARLSYY
-786 GDWYDPNQGMSYDGE
+786 GDWYDSNQDLNYSGVN
-801 HVVDVELSYD
+801 VVDVEVSYD
-811 LNESS
+811 LNENSAI
-816 SVMLGGNNIFDEAGS
+816 MIGGNNIFDEAGS
-831 KKHNGAAGAGNTYSE
+831 TKHNGAAGAGNKYSE

>member
-1 MDQIFG
+1 
-7 PKNRNNKTSYNLNIS
+7 
-22 GEIMK
+22 MK
-27 NTSILKL
+27 KTSILKL
-34 TSLAAAIIASS
+34 TSLAAAMIAGG
-45 AVLPAVA
+45 AMLPTVA
-52 FAEGAMVEEIV
+52 FAQETMVEEIV

-78 AAVDVITSAELTNQ
+78 APVDVISSSELTNQ
-92 GDMDV
+92 GDVDI

-104 VPSFSVNDQPISDA
+104 VPSFSINDQPISDA

-137 LVNNKRRHRASV
+137 LVNNKRRHRGSV

-172 ALKSVEVLR
+172 ALQSVEVLR

-201 KDASEGGSAQIR
+201 KDASEGGSAEVR
-213 MGQYAEGDGDM
+213 MGQYSAGDGDM

-250 DETVRSEQRND
+250 DETVRSEQRDD
-261 AAGLIAAGFPVADP
+261 AAALIAAGFPVANP
-275 AQKWGRPFVDND
+275 AQKWGRPIVDDD

-296 QLTDSVELYGYANYA
+296 QLNDSVELYGYANYA
-311 SKDVDGGFYFR
+311 KKDVDGGFYFR
-322 NPTNRGGVYASTND
+322 NPTNRGGVYADGAN
-336 NGTPDNEDDDFNQ
+336 
-349 LLVGSSNGADC
+349 LLVADTTGDMSGNC
-360 SAYEVPSD
+360 DQYAVDAS
-368 DPTSAALAGAIAGLK
+368 DPTSAALASAIAGLK
-383 ADDNCFNFNE
+383 ADNNCFNFNE

-409 TTFMMGLRGEL
+409 ITFMMGLRGEL
-420 ENGLTWDVS
+420 DNGLTWDVS

-458 PGLYRQTDVNFNA
+458 PGLYRQTDVNFNV
-471 DFTYSLSETVNIAF
+471 DFTYALSETVNLAF

-501 ESYVDGGLG
+501 ESYIDGGLG
-510 IQGFSTS
+510 VQGFSTS
-517 TNGFPGFSPDISGDF
+517 TNGFPGFSPDIAGDF

-537 AIYVDGEWDVN
+537 ALYVDMEWDVS
-548 EDLLLAAAV
+548 EELLVAAAV

-568 TNYKLG
+568 TNYKVG
-574 ANYKLDD
+574 GNYKLSEDM
-581 NFGIRAT
+581 GVRAT
-588 LSTGFKAP
+588 VSTGFKAP

-614 LVNKGVIPATNPVAA
+614 LVNKGVIPASNPVAA
-629 FAGATELKPEE
+629 FAGATDLQPEE

-648 FGSVGEIDITFDYF
+648 YGSIGEIDITFDYF
-662 NIEVTDRLTLSKDFT
+662 NIEVTDRLTLSRDFE
-677 LSAADITSL
+677 LSAGDIATL

-697 AKFRFFTN
+697 AVFRFFTN
-705 DFETKTSGYD
+705 DFATETSGFD
-715 LVLSTS
+715 LVMSTS

-733 ALNHTETEVTS
+733 AYNQTDTEVTS
-744 RGEYID
+744 RGQYID
-750 DDRERSIEEVSP
+750 DARERSIEEMSP

-775 GWRALARVSYF
+775 GWRALARVSYYD
-786 GDWYDPNQGMSYDGE
+786 DWYDSNQDMVFDGE
-801 HVVDVELSYD
+801 YVVDLELAYD

-816 SVMLGGNNIFDEAGS
+816 AIMIGGNNVFDEAGS

>member
-1 MDQIFG
+1 
-7 PKNRNNKTSYNLNIS
+7 
-22 GEIMK
+22 MK

-45 AVLPAVA
+45 AVLPTVA

-69 KARSATDTV
+69 KARSATDTI

-243 TLEYGSS
+243 TMEYGSS
-250 DETVRSEQRND
+250 DETVRSVQRDD
-261 AAGLIAAGFPVADP
+261 AAALIAAGFPVEDP

-287 LKLFVNFGN
+287 LKLVVNFGT

-322 NPTNRGGVYASTND
+322 NPHTRGGVYARNND
-336 NGTPDNEDDDFNQ
+336 NGTPVLETSTAAEKKALELDDFDE
-349 LLVGSSNGADC
+349 LLVADLTADAEGANGIGNC
-360 SAYEVPSD
+360 SVYVVPSG
-368 DPTSAALAGAIAGLK
+368 DPTSTALTGALAGLK
-383 ADDNCFNFNE
+383 ADENCYNLNE
-393 TIPGGFT
+393 DIPRGFT

-429 AYRGENEGDF
+429 AYRGEHEGDF

-447 SLGENTPRNFD
+447 SMGANTPRNFD

-471 DFTYSLSETVNIAF
+471 DFTYAVSETVNIAF
-485 GAEHRTEEFT
+485 GAEHRNEEFT

-501 ESYVDGGLG
+501 ESYIDGGLG
-510 IQGFSTS
+510 VQGFSTS
-517 TNGFPGFSPDISGDF
+517 TNGFPGFSPDIAGDF

-548 EDLLLAAAV
+548 EDLLVAAAV

-568 TNYKLG
+568 TNYKIG

-596 TSGQLNASNIS
+596 TAGQLNASNIS
-607 TLIDNGV
+607 TLIDTATNK
-614 LVNKGVIPATNPVAA
+614 LVNEGVIPASNPVAA
-629 FAGATELKPEE
+629 QKGAVALKPEE
-640 SENFTVGF
+640 SKNFTVGF

-662 NIEVTDRLTLSKDFT
+662 NIEVTDRLNLSKNFELDD
-677 LSAADITSL
+677 ADIAALT
-686 AAAGVSGADDI
+686 AAGVSGADDI
-697 AKFRFFTN
+697 TVFKFFTN
-705 DFETKTSGYD
+705 DFETETSGFD
-715 LVLSTS
+715 LIMSTS

-733 ALNHTETEVTS
+733 AFNHTETEVTS

-750 DDRERSIEEVSP
+750 DDREREIEELSP

-786 GDWYDPNQGMSYDGE
+786 GDWYDANQKMVYDGE
-801 HVVDVELSYD
+801 YVMDVELSYD

-831 KKHNGAAGAGNTYSE
+831 TKHNGAGGAGNTYSE

>member
-1 MDQIFG
+1 
-7 PKNRNNKTSYNLNIS
+7 
-22 GEIMK
+22 
-27 NTSILKL
+27 
-34 TSLAAAIIASS
+34 
-45 AVLPAVA
+45 
-52 FAEGAMVEEIV
+52 MVEEIV

>member
-1 MDQIFG
+1 MKKATIW
-7 PKNRNNKTSYNLNIS
+7 KLNTI
-22 GEIMK
+22 
-27 NTSILKL
+27 
-34 TSLAAAIIASS
+34 AAAIISGATMMP
-45 AVLPAVA
+45 VMAVA
-52 FAEGAMVEEIV
+52 QDGMVEEIV
-63 TTGTRA
+63 TTGSRA

-137 LVNNKRRHRASV
+137 LVNNKRRHRANV

-181 DGAAAQYGS
+181 DGAAALYGS

-201 KDASEGGSAQIR
+201 KDASEGGSAEIR
-213 MGQYAEGDGDM
+213 MGEYTEGDGKM

-250 DETVRSEQRND
+250 DETVRSVQRND
-261 AAGLIAAGFPVADP
+261 AAALIAAGYPVADP

-287 LKLFVNFGN
+287 LKLFVNFGS

-409 TTFMMGLRGEL
+409 ITFMMGLKGAL
-420 ENGLTWDVS
+420 DNGLTWDVS

-447 SLGENTPRNFD
+447 SLGENSPRNFD
-458 PGLYRQTDVNFNA
+458 PGLYRQTDTNFNV
-471 DFTYSLSETVNIAF
+471 DFTYAVSEAVNVAF
-485 GAEHRTEEFT
+485 GAEHRKEEFT
-495 IGAGQE
+495 IGAGQT
-501 ESYVDGGLG
+501 ESYIDGGLG
-510 IQGFSTS
+510 VQGFSTS
-517 TNGFPGFSPDISGDF
+517 TNGFPGFSPDIAGTF
-532 DRSND
+532 GRAND
-537 AIYVDGEWDVN
+537 AIYVDAEWDAS

-574 ANYKLDD
+574 ANYKMTE
-581 NFGIRAT
+581 NMGVRAT

-614 LVNKGVIPATNPVAA
+614 LVNKGVIPASNPVAA
-629 FAGATELKPEE
+629 FAGAVDLQPEE
-640 SENFTVGF
+640 SNNFTVGL
-648 FGSVGEIDITFDYF
+648 FGNLGEFDVTLDYF
-662 NIEVTDRLTLSKDFT
+662 NIEVTDRLTLSKDFS
-677 LSAADITSL
+677 LSAADI
-686 AAAGVSGADDI
+686 AALTASGVSGANDI
-697 AKFRFFTN
+697 AVFRFFTN
-705 DFETKTSGYD
+705 DFETETSGFD
-715 LVLSTS
+715 LVVSTETEWLGGSTS
-721 TDWMGGTTAWNL
+721 WNL
-733 ALNHTETEVTS
+733 AYNKTKTEVTS
-744 RGEYID
+744 RGQYID
-750 DDRERSIEEVSP
+750 DVREKSIEEMSP
-762 DTRYNVSANHMMD
+762 DTRYNLSANHMMD
-775 GWRALARVSYF
+775 GWRMLARLSYY
-786 GDWYDPNQGMSYDGE
+786 GDWYDSNQDLNYSGVN
-801 HVVDVELSYD
+801 VVDVEVSYD
-811 LNESS
+811 LNENSAI
-816 SVMLGGNNIFDEAGS
+816 MIGGNNIFDEAGS
-831 KKHNGAAGAGNTYSE
+831 TKHNGAAGAGNKYSE

>member
-1 MDQIFG
+1 MKKATIW
-7 PKNRNNKTSYNLNIS
+7 KLNTI
-22 GEIMK
+22 
-27 NTSILKL
+27 
-34 TSLAAAIIASS
+34 AAAIISGATMIP
-45 AVLPAVA
+45 VMAVA
-52 FAEGAMVEEIV
+52 QDGMVEEIV
-63 TTGTRA
+63 TTGSRA

-181 DGAAAQYGS
+181 DGAAALYGS

-201 KDASEGGSAQIR
+201 KDASEGGSAEIR
-213 MGQYAEGDGDM
+213 MGEYTEGDGKM

-250 DETVRSEQRND
+250 DETVRSVQRND
-261 AAGLIAAGFPVADP
+261 AAELIAAGYPVADP

-287 LKLFVNFGN
+287 LKLFVNFGS
-296 QLTDSVELYGYANYA
+296 QLTDSVELYGYGNYA
-311 SKDVDGGFYFR
+311 TKDVDGGFYFR
-322 NPTNRGGVYASTND
+322 NPLTRGGVYASGGN
-336 NGTPDNEDDDFNQ
+336 
-349 LLVGSSNGADC
+349 LLVGDTTGDMSGNCGQYAVSTAN
-360 SAYEVPSD
+360 PS
-368 DPTSAALAGAIAGLK
+368 SAALADAIAGLK

-409 TTFMMGLRGEL
+409 ITFMMGLKGAL
-420 ENGLTWDVS
+420 DNGLTWDIS

-447 SLGENTPRNFD
+447 SLGANSPRNFD
-458 PGLYRQTDVNFNA
+458 PGLYRQTDTNFNV
-471 DFTYSLSETVNIAF
+471 DFTYAVSEAVNVAF
-485 GAEHRTEEFT
+485 GAEHRKEEFT
-495 IGAGQE
+495 IGAGQT
-501 ESYVDGGLG
+501 ESYIDGGLG
-510 IQGFSTS
+510 VQGFSTS
-517 TNGFPGFSPDISGDF
+517 TNGFPGFSPDIAGTF
-532 DRSND
+532 GRAND
-537 AIYVDGEWDVN
+537 AIYVDAEWDAS

-574 ANYKLDD
+574 ANYKMTE
-581 NFGIRAT
+581 NMGVRAT

-614 LVNKGVIPATNPVAA
+614 LVNKGVIPASNPVAA
-629 FAGATELKPEE
+629 FAGAVDLQPEE
-640 SENFTVGF
+640 SNNFTVGL
-648 FGSVGEIDITFDYF
+648 FGNLGEFDVTLDYF
-662 NIEVTDRLTLSKDFT
+662 NIEVTDRLTLSKDFS
-677 LSAADITSL
+677 LSAADI
-686 AAAGVSGADDI
+686 AALTASGVSGANDI
-697 AKFRFFTN
+697 AVFRFFTN
-705 DFETKTSGYD
+705 DFETETSGFD
-715 LVLSTS
+715 LVVSTETEWLGGSTS
-721 TDWMGGTTAWNL
+721 WNL
-733 ALNHTETEVTS
+733 AYNNTKTEVTS
-744 RGEYID
+744 RGQYID
-750 DDRERSIEEVSP
+750 DVREKSIEEMSP
-762 DTRYNVSANHMMD
+762 DTRYNLSANHMMD
-775 GWRALARVSYF
+775 GWRMLARLSYY
-786 GDWYDPNQGMSYDGE
+786 GDWYDSNQDLNYSGVN
-801 HVVDVELSYD
+801 VVDVEVSYD
-811 LNESS
+811 LNENSAI
-816 SVMLGGNNIFDEAGS
+816 MIGGNNIFDEAGS
-831 KKHNGAAGAGNTYSE
+831 TKHNGAAGAGNKYSE

>member
-1 MDQIFG
+1 MKKATIW
-7 PKNRNNKTSYNLNIS
+7 KLNTI
-22 GEIMK
+22 
-27 NTSILKL
+27 
-34 TSLAAAIIASS
+34 AAAIISGTTMMP
-45 AVLPAVA
+45 VMAVA
-52 FAEGAMVEEIV
+52 QDGMVEEIV
-63 TTGTRA
+63 TTGSRA

-137 LVNNKRRHRASV
+137 LVNNKRRHRANV

-181 DGAAAQYGS
+181 DGAAALYGS

-201 KDASEGGSAQIR
+201 KDANEGGSAEIR
-213 MGQYAEGDGDM
+213 MGEYTEGDGKM

-250 DETVRSEQRND
+250 DETVRSVQRND
-261 AAGLIAAGFPVADP
+261 AAALIAAGYPVADP

-287 LKLFVNFGN
+287 LKLFVNFGS
-296 QLTDSVELYGYANYA
+296 QLTDSVELYGYGNYA
-311 SKDVDGGFYFR
+311 TKDVDGGFYFR
-322 NPTNRGGVYASTND
+322 NPLTRGGVYAS
-336 NGTPDNEDDDFNQ
+336 GGK
-349 LLVGSSNGADC
+349 LLVGDTTGDMSGNCGQYAVSTAD
-360 SAYEVPSD
+360 PS
-368 DPTSAALAGAIAGLK
+368 SAALAAAIAGLK

-409 TTFMMGLRGEL
+409 ITFMMGLKGAL
-420 ENGLTWDVS
+420 DNGLTWDIS

-447 SLGENTPRNFD
+447 SLGANSPRNFD
-458 PGLYRQTDVNFNA
+458 PGLYRQTDTNFNV
-471 DFTYSLSETVNIAF
+471 DFTYAVSETVNVAF
-485 GAEHRTEEFT
+485 GAEHRKEEFT
-495 IGAGQE
+495 IGAGQT
-501 ESYVDGGLG
+501 ESYIDGGLG
-510 IQGFSTS
+510 VQGFSTS
-517 TNGFPGFSPDISGDF
+517 TNGFPGFSPDIAGTF
-532 DRSND
+532 GRAND
-537 AIYVDGEWDVN
+537 AIYVDAEWDAS

-574 ANYKLDD
+574 ANYKLTE
-581 NFGIRAT
+581 NMGVRAT

-614 LVNKGVIPATNPVAA
+614 LVNKGVIPASNPVAA
-629 FAGATELKPEE
+629 FAGAVDLQPEE
-640 SENFTVGF
+640 SKNFTVGL
-648 FGSVGEIDITFDYF
+648 FGNLGEFDVTFDYF
-662 NIEVTDRLTLSKDFT
+662 NIEVTDRLTLSKDFS
-677 LSAADITSL
+677 LSAADI
-686 AAAGVSGADDI
+686 AALTASGVSGANDI
-697 AKFRFFTN
+697 AVFRFFTN
-705 DFETKTSGYD
+705 DFETETSGFD
-715 LVLSTS
+715 LVVSTETEWLGGSTS
-721 TDWMGGTTAWNL
+721 WNL
-733 ALNHTETEVTS
+733 AYNNTKTEVTS
-744 RGEYID
+744 RGQYID
-750 DDRERSIEEVSP
+750 DVREKSIEEMSP
-762 DTRYNVSANHMMD
+762 DTRYNLSANHMMD
-775 GWRALARVSYF
+775 GWRMLARLSYY
-786 GDWYDPNQGMSYDGE
+786 GDWYDSNQDLNYSGVN
-801 HVVDVELSYD
+801 VVDVEVSYD
-811 LNESS
+811 LNENSAI
-816 SVMLGGNNIFDEAGS
+816 MIGGNNIFDEAGS
-831 KKHNGAAGAGNTYSE
+831 TKHNGAAGAGNKYSE

>member
-1 MDQIFG
+1 M
-7 PKNRNNKTSYNLNIS
+7 KKTKIWKLNTI
-22 GEIMK
+22 
-27 NTSILKL
+27 
-34 TSLAAAIIASS
+34 AAAIISGATMIP
-45 AVLPAVA
+45 VMAVA
-52 FAEGAMVEEIV
+52 QDGMVEEIV
-63 TTGTRA
+63 TTGSRA

-181 DGAAAQYGS
+181 DGAAALYGS

-201 KDASEGGSAQIR
+201 KDASEGGSAEIR
-213 MGQYAEGDGDM
+213 MGEYTEGDGKM

-250 DETVRSEQRND
+250 DETVRSVQRND
-261 AAGLIAAGFPVADP
+261 AAELIAAGYPVADP

-287 LKLFVNFGN
+287 LKLFVNFGS
-296 QLTDSVELYGYANYA
+296 QLTDSVELYGYGNYA
-311 SKDVDGGFYFR
+311 TKDVDGGFYFR
-322 NPTNRGGVYASTND
+322 NPLTRGGVYASGGN
-336 NGTPDNEDDDFNQ
+336 
-349 LLVGSSNGADC
+349 LLVGDTTGDMSGNCGQYAVSTAD
-360 SAYEVPSD
+360 PS
-368 DPTSAALAGAIAGLK
+368 SAALADAIAGLK

-409 TTFMMGLRGEL
+409 ITFMMGLKGAL
-420 ENGLTWDVS
+420 DNGLTWDIS

-447 SLGENTPRNFD
+447 SLGANSPRNFD
-458 PGLYRQTDVNFNA
+458 PGLYRQTDTNFNV
-471 DFTYSLSETVNIAF
+471 DFTYAVSEAVNVAF
-485 GAEHRTEEFT
+485 GAEHRKEEFT
-495 IGAGQE
+495 IGAGQT
-501 ESYVDGGLG
+501 ESYIDGGLG
-510 IQGFSTS
+510 VQGFSTS
-517 TNGFPGFSPDISGDF
+517 TNGFPGFSPDIAGTF
-532 DRSND
+532 GRAND
-537 AIYVDGEWDVN
+537 AIYVDAEWDAS

-574 ANYKLDD
+574 ANYKMTE
-581 NFGIRAT
+581 NMGVRAT

-614 LVNKGVIPATNPVAA
+614 LVNKGVIPASNPVAA
-629 FAGATELKPEE
+629 FAGAVDLQPEE
-640 SENFTVGF
+640 SNNFTVGL
-648 FGSVGEIDITFDYF
+648 FGNLGEFDVTLDYF
-662 NIEVTDRLTLSKDFT
+662 NIEVTDRLTLSKDFS
-677 LSAADITSL
+677 LSAADI
-686 AAAGVSGADDI
+686 AALTASGVSGANDI
-697 AKFRFFTN
+697 AVFRFFTN
-705 DFETKTSGYD
+705 DFETETSGFD
-715 LVLSTS
+715 LVVSTETEWLGGSTS
-721 TDWMGGTTAWNL
+721 WNL
-733 ALNHTETEVTS
+733 AYNNTKTEVTS
-744 RGEYID
+744 RGQYID
-750 DDRERSIEEVSP
+750 VFREKSIEEMSP
-762 DTRYNVSANHMMD
+762 DTRYNLSANHMMD
-775 GWRALARVSYF
+775 GWRMLARLSYY
-786 GDWYDPNQGMSYDGE
+786 GDWYDSNQDLNYSGVN
-801 HVVDVELSYD
+801 VVDVEVSYD
-811 LNESS
+811 LNENSAI
-816 SVMLGGNNIFDEAGS
+816 MIGGNNIFDEAGS
-831 KKHNGAAGAGNTYSE
+831 TKHNGAASAGNKYSE

>member
-1 MDQIFG
+1 MKKATIW
-7 PKNRNNKTSYNLNIS
+7 KLNTI
-22 GEIMK
+22 
-27 NTSILKL
+27 
-34 TSLAAAIIASS
+34 AAAIISGATMMP
-45 AVLPAVA
+45 VMAVA
-52 FAEGAMVEEIV
+52 QDGMVEEIV
-63 TTGTRA
+63 TTGSRA

-137 LVNNKRRHRASV
+137 LVNNKRRHRANV

-181 DGAAAQYGS
+181 DGAAALYGS

-201 KDASEGGSAQIR
+201 KDASEGGSAEIR
-213 MGQYAEGDGDM
+213 MGEYTEGDGKM

-250 DETVRSEQRND
+250 DETVRSVQRND
-261 AAGLIAAGFPVADP
+261 AAALIAAGYPVADP

-287 LKLFVNFGN
+287 LKLFVNFGS
-296 QLTDSVELYGYANYA
+296 QLTDSVELYGYGNYA
-311 SKDVDGGFYFR
+311 TKDVDGGFYFR
-322 NPTNRGGVYASTND
+322 NPLTRGGVYASGGN
-336 NGTPDNEDDDFNQ
+336 
-349 LLVGSSNGADC
+349 LLVGDTTGDMSGNCGQYAVSTAD
-360 SAYEVPSD
+360 PS
-368 DPTSAALAGAIAGLK
+368 SAALAAAIAGLK

-409 TTFMMGLRGEL
+409 ITFMMGLKGAL
-420 ENGLTWDVS
+420 DNGLTWDIS

-447 SLGENTPRNFD
+447 SLGENSPRNFD
-458 PGLYRQTDVNFNA
+458 PGLYRQTDTNFNV
-471 DFTYSLSETVNIAF
+471 DFTYAVSETVNVAF
-485 GAEHRTEEFT
+485 GAEHRKEEFT
-495 IGAGQE
+495 IGAGQS
-501 ESYVDGGLG
+501 ESYIDGGLG
-510 IQGFSTS
+510 VQGFSTS
-517 TNGFPGFSPDISGDF
+517 TNGFPGFSPDIAGTF
-532 DRSND
+532 GRANY
-537 AIYVDGEWDVN
+537 AIYVDAEWDAS

-568 TNYKLG
+568 TNYKVG
-574 ANYKLDD
+574 GNYKLTE
-581 NFGIRAT
+581 NMGVRAT
-588 LSTGFKAP
+588 VSTGFKAP

-614 LVNKGVIPATNPVAA
+614 LVNKGVIPASNPVAA
-629 FAGATELKPEE
+629 FAGAVDLQPEE
-640 SENFTVGF
+640 SKNFTVGL
-648 FGSVGEIDITFDYF
+648 FGNLGEFDVTFDYF
-662 NIEVTDRLTLSKDFT
+662 NIEVTDRLTLSKDFS
-677 LSAADITSL
+677 LSAADI
-686 AAAGVSGADDI
+686 AALTASGVSGANDI
-697 AKFRFFTN
+697 AVFRFFTN
-705 DFETKTSGYD
+705 DFETETSGFD
-715 LVLSTS
+715 LVVSTETEWLGGSTS
-721 TDWMGGTTAWNL
+721 WNL
-733 ALNHTETEVTS
+733 AYNNTKTEVTS
-744 RGEYID
+744 RGQYID
-750 DDRERSIEEVSP
+750 DAREKSIEEMSP
-762 DTRYNVSANHMMD
+762 DTRYNLSANHMMD
-775 GWRALARVSYF
+775 GWRMLARLSYY
-786 GDWYDPNQGMSYDGE
+786 GDWYDSNQDMNFSGVN
-801 HVVDVELSYD
+801 VVDVEVSYD
-811 LNESS
+811 LNENSAI
-816 SVMLGGNNIFDEAGS
+816 MIGGNNIFDEAGS
-831 KKHNGAAGAGNTYSE
+831 TKHNGAAGAGNKYSE

>member
-1 MDQIFG
+1 
-7 PKNRNNKTSYNLNIS
+7 
-22 GEIMK
+22 MK
-27 NTSILKL
+27 KTSILKL
-34 TSLAAAIIASS
+34 TSLAAAMIAGG
-45 AVLPAVA
+45 AMLPTVA
-52 FAEGAMVEEIV
+52 FAQEAMVEEIV

-78 AAVDVITSAELTNQ
+78 APVDVISSSELTNQ
-92 GDMDV
+92 GDVDI

-104 VPSFSVNDQPISDA
+104 VPSFSINDQPISDA

-137 LVNNKRRHRASV
+137 LVNNKRRHRGSV

-172 ALKSVEVLR
+172 ALQSVEVLR

-201 KDASEGGSAQIR
+201 KDASEGGSAEVR
-213 MGQYAEGDGDM
+213 MGQYSAGDGDM

-250 DETVRSEQRND
+250 DETVRSEQRDD
-261 AAGLIAAGFPVADP
+261 AAALIAAGFPVANP
-275 AQKWGRPFVDND
+275 AQKWGRPIVDDD

-296 QLTDSVELYGYANYA
+296 QLNDSVELYGYANYA
-311 SKDVDGGFYFR
+311 KKDVDGGFYFR
-322 NPTNRGGVYASTND
+322 NPTNRGGVYADGAN
-336 NGTPDNEDDDFNQ
+336 
-349 LLVGSSNGADC
+349 LLVADTTGDMSGNC
-360 SAYEVPSD
+360 DQYAVDAS
-368 DPTSAALAGAIAGLK
+368 DPTSAALASAIAGLK
-383 ADDNCFNFNE
+383 ADNNCFNFNE

-409 TTFMMGLRGEL
+409 ITFMMGLRGEL
-420 ENGLTWDVS
+420 DNGLTWDVS

-458 PGLYRQTDVNFNA
+458 PGLYRQTDVNFNV
-471 DFTYSLSETVNIAF
+471 DFTYALSETVNLAF

-501 ESYVDGGLG
+501 ESYIDGGLG
-510 IQGFSTS
+510 VQGFSTS
-517 TNGFPGFSPDISGDF
+517 TNGFPGFSPDIAGDF

-537 AIYVDGEWDVN
+537 ALYVDMEWDVS
-548 EDLLLAAAV
+548 EELLVAAAV

-568 TNYKLG
+568 TNYKVG
-574 ANYKLDD
+574 GNYKLSEDM
-581 NFGIRAT
+581 GVRAT
-588 LSTGFKAP
+588 VSTGFKAP

-614 LVNKGVIPATNPVAA
+614 LVNKGVIPASNPVAA
-629 FAGATELKPEE
+629 FAGATDLQPEE

-648 FGSVGEIDITFDYF
+648 YGSIGEIDITFDYF
-662 NIEVTDRLTLSKDFT
+662 NIEVTDRLTLSRDFE
-677 LSAADITSL
+677 LSAGDIATL

-697 AKFRFFTN
+697 AVFRFFTN
-705 DFETKTSGYD
+705 DFATETSGFD
-715 LVLSTS
+715 LVMSTS

-733 ALNHTETEVTS
+733 AYNQTDTEVTS
-744 RGEYID
+744 RGQYID
-750 DDRERSIEEVSP
+750 DARERSIEEMSP

-775 GWRALARVSYF
+775 GWRALARVSYYD
-786 GDWYDPNQGMSYDGE
+786 DWYDSNQDMVFDGE
-801 HVVDVELSYD
+801 YVVDLELAYD

-816 SVMLGGNNIFDEAGS
+816 AIMIGGNNVFDEAGS

>member
-1 MDQIFG
+1 
-7 PKNRNNKTSYNLNIS
+7 
-22 GEIMK
+22 MK
-27 NTSILKL
+27 NTLILKL
-34 TSLAAAIIASS
+34 TSLAAAIIAGGTM
-45 AVLPAVA
+45 LPSVA
-52 FAEGAMVEEIV
+52 FAEDAMVEEIV
-63 TTGTRA
+63 TTGSRA

-78 AAVDVITSAELTNQ
+78 AAVDVITSAELLNQ

-201 KDASEGGSAQIR
+201 KDASEGGSAQVR
-213 MGQYAEGDGDM
+213 VGQYAEGDGDM

-235 GANGFANV
+235 GENGFANV
-243 TLEYGSS
+243 TLEYGAS
-250 DETVRSEQRND
+250 DETVRSVQRDD
-261 AAGLIAAGFPVADP
+261 AAALIAAGFPVDDP

-287 LKLFVNFGN
+287 LKFFVNFGT
-296 QLTDSVELYGYANYA
+296 QLTDSVELYGYANYT
-311 SKDVDGGFYFR
+311 SRDVDGGFYFR
-322 NPTNRGGVYASTND
+322 NPTNRGGVYAQTNK
-336 NGTPDNEDDDFNQ
+336 NGTEPTDGVTYTQAELDAFEDDDFNE
-349 LLVGSSNGADC
+349 LLVAASNGADC
-360 SAYEVPSD
+360 SAYVVPSD
-368 DPTSAALAGAIAGLK
+368 DPTSTDLADAITGLK

-420 ENGLTWDVS
+420 DNGLTWDVS

-447 SLGENTPRNFD
+447 SLGADTPRNFD
-458 PGLYRQTDVNFNA
+458 PGLYRQTDVNFNV
-471 DFTYSLSETVNIAF
+471 DFTYPVSKTVNLAF
-485 GAEHRTEEFT
+485 GAEHRTEEFS

-510 IQGFSTS
+510 EQGFSTS

-537 AIYVDGEWDVN
+537 AVYIDGEWDAS

-581 NFGIRAT
+581 NLGVRAT
-588 LSTGFKAP
+588 FSTGFKAP
-596 TSGQLNASNIS
+596 TAGQLNASNIS
-607 TLIDNGV
+607 TLIDVATNQ
-614 LVNKGVIPATNPVAA
+614 LVNEGVIPATNPVAA
-629 FAGATELKPEE
+629 KVGAVALQPEE
-640 SENFTVGF
+640 SENYTLGF
-648 FGSVGEIDITFDYF
+648 FGSLGEIDITFDYF
-662 NIEVTDRLTLSKDFT
+662 NIEVTDRLTLSRNFSLT
-677 LSAADITSL
+677 AQDIIDLT
-686 AAAGVSGADDI
+686 AAGVAGADDI
-697 AKFRFFTN
+697 TVFKFFTN
-705 DFETKTSGYD
+705 DFDTETSGFD
-715 LVLSTS
+715 IVMSTS

-733 ALNHTETEVTS
+733 AYNHTKTEITS

-750 DDRERSIEEVSP
+750 DAREREIEELSP
-762 DTRYNVSANHMMD
+762 DTRYNIPANHVMD
-775 GWRALARVSYF
+775 DWRALGRISYY
-786 GDWYDPNQGMSYDGE
+786 GDWYDANQELVYDGE
-801 HVVDVELSYD
+801 YVVDLELAYD

-816 SVMLGGNNIFDEAGS
+816 TIMLGGNNVFDEAGS
-831 KKHNGAAGAGNTYSE
+831 KKHNGAASAGNTYSE